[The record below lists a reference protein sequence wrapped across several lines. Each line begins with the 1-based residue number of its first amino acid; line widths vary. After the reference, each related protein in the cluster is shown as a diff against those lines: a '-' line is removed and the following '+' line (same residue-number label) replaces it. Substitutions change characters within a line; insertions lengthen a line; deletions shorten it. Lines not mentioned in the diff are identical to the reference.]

1 MKVIR
6 HRPNLLMAII
16 EHRREKAFLSRMRKR
31 PQEWIPLFLKDS
43 TTPFAE
49 MHLWTYQVR
58 LCGDHQVETAQQVFL
73 PDDREEESS
82 QTSEDTSS
90 L

>member
-6 HRPNLLMAII
+6 HGANALMAII
-16 EHRREKAFLSRMRKR
+16 EHRREKAFLSRMRKL

-43 TTPFAE
+43 ATPFAE

-58 LCGDHQVETAQQVFL
+58 LCGNQQVETAQQVFL
-73 PDDREEESS
+73 PDDEMEECF
-82 QTSEDTSS
+82 
-90 L
+90 